1 MGGDVGDGERGV
13 SEKWGLARI
22 FPEPC
27 PNERPA
33 HELSCAFTSPADVWH
48 NTGIMDLPPS
58 DEHLDAP
65 PPTVPGL
72 PTRGWRGV
80 LHEHRRLQFA
90 RAALVGLGA
99 GLLAVLFQY
108 ALVAAEGARTVL
120 LHRLHAFPWWGWLV
134 LPVLGGACAGMAGWL
149 TARVAPEASGSGIP
163 HIKGVLMHV
172 RVLDW
177 RRLLPVKFI
186 GGVLAIGAGL
196 SLGREG
202 PTVQMGAAVGKAI
215 GEWMHLPRRSRGQL
229 IAAGAGAGLAAA
241 FNAPLAGFIFVIEEL
256 QRELSPLT
264 YGTALIAAV
273 VADIVTRTLTGQF
286 PSFHITG
293 YPMPSLAA
301 LPLFAV
307 LGVLAGLMGVAFN
320 RSLLWTLR
328 QFHGWTKMPR
338 WARPALVAVLA
349 GLLAWW
355 LPQAVG
361 GGHGTAEA
369 LLRGEYA
376 AVGFLGFL
384 LLLFAAKFVLTVL
397 SYGSGVPGGIFAPL
411 LVLGALV
418 GLMTGQVS
426 GLAFP
431 AFAHTPAAF
440 AVIGMAAAFAAIVRA
455 PLTGIVLI
463 LEMTNNYEQLFPLL
477 VACMIAFLVA
487 EHLHN
492 KPIYEALLEYDL
504 HRTGFIEHP
513 QSVEPVTLELAV
525 EPHSAMDGRRVR
537 DLGLPEGCLLVM
549 ITRAGREIVPSGGS
563 RLQAGDHVTV
573 FVTGDAPQACALATG
588 LAKAEA

>member
-1 MGGDVGDGERGV
+1 MDQPRHDEQPDLDTIPSPESTADDASAMIGDDET
-13 SEKWGLARI
+13 A
-22 FPEPC
+22 
-27 PNERPA
+27 
-33 HELSCAFTSPADVWH
+33 SPDRQA
-48 NTGIMDLPPS
+48 
-58 DEHLDAP
+58 
-65 PPTVPGL
+65 
-72 PTRGWRGV
+72 RGWRV
-80 LHEHRRLQFA
+80 ILREHRHLQFA

-99 GLLAVLFQY
+99 GILAVLFQY
-108 ALVAAEGARTVL
+108 ALTMAEVVRTAL
-120 LHRLHAFPWWGWLV
+120 LFRLHAFPWWGWIV
-134 LPVLGGACAGMAGWL
+134 LPVLGGLSAGIAGWM
-149 TARVAPEASGSGIP
+149 TARYAPEAAGSGIP

-172 RVLDW
+172 RVLNW
-177 RRLLPVKFI
+177 RRLLPVKFL

-215 GEWMHLPRRSRGQL
+215 GELMRLPRRSRGQL

-273 VADIVTRTLTGQF
+273 VADIVTRSLTGQL
-286 PSFHITG
+286 PNFHITG
-293 YPMPSLAA
+293 YPMPPLSA
-301 LPLFAV
+301 LPLFAA
-307 LGVLAGLMGVAFN
+307 LGVLAGLMGGAFN

-328 QFHGWTKMPR
+328 RFHSWKRMPR

-361 GGHGTAEA
+361 GGHQTAEA

-376 AVGFLGFL
+376 AIGFLGFL
-384 LLLFAAKFVLTVL
+384 ALLFCAKFLLTVL

-426 GLAFP
+426 ELMFP
-431 AFAHTPAAF
+431 SLAHTPAAF

-477 VACMIAFLVA
+477 VACMLAFLVA
-487 EHLHN
+487 ERLQN

-504 HRTGFIEHP
+504 ERTGFSEHP
-513 QSVEPVTLELAV
+513 QASEPVTMELAV
-525 EPHSAMDGRRVR
+525 EMHSAMDGRRVR

-549 ITRAGREIVPSGGS
+549 INRAGREMVPSGGS

-573 FVTGDAPQACALATG
+573 FITGDAPQACALVQAQ
-588 LAKAEA
+588 AKSVE

>member
-1 MGGDVGDGERGV
+1 MDKFPHDISPPQHEEPSRATRADIENSAPLAQNSAGMPIG
-13 SEKWGLARI
+13 SE
-22 FPEPC
+22 
-27 PNERPA
+27 
-33 HELSCAFTSPADVWH
+33 
-48 NTGIMDLPPS
+48 
-58 DEHLDAP
+58 
-65 PPTVPGL
+65 
-72 PTRGWRGV
+72 RGWRSV
-80 LHEHRRLQFA
+80 LHEHRQLQFA
-90 RAALVGLGA
+90 RAALVGVGA
-99 GLLAVLFQY
+99 GVIAVLFQY
-108 ALVAAEGARTVL
+108 ALLAAEVTRAAL
-120 LHRLHAFPWWGWLV
+120 LLRLHAFPMWGWVV
-134 LPVLGGACAGMAGWL
+134 LPVLAAISAGLAGWM
-149 TARVAPEASGSGIP
+149 TAHIAPEAAGSGIP

-172 RVLDW
+172 RVLNW
-177 RRLLPVKFI
+177 RKVLPVKFI

-215 GEWMHLPRRSRGQL
+215 GEWMRLPRRSRTQL

-273 VADIVTRTLTGQF
+273 VADIVTRTFTGQL
-286 PSFHITG
+286 PSFHISG
-293 YPMPSLAA
+293 YPMPPLSA

-307 LGVLAGLMGVAFN
+307 LGVIAGLMGVVFN

-328 QFHGWTKMPR
+328 QFHGWQRMPR
-338 WARPALVAVLA
+338 WARPALVALLA

-355 LPQAVG
+355 LPQAIG
-361 GGHGTAEA
+361 GGHSTAEL
-369 LLRGEYA
+369 LLRGQYA
-376 AVGFLGFL
+376 AIGFFGFL
-384 LLLFAAKFVLTVL
+384 LLLFVAKFALTVL
-397 SYGSGVPGGIFAPL
+397 SYASGVPGGIFAPL

-418 GLMTGQVS
+418 GLMTGQLS

-431 AFAHTPAAF
+431 SIAHTSAAF

-477 VACMIAFLVA
+477 IACMIAFLVA

-504 HRTGFIEHP
+504 ERTGYSEHP
-513 QSVEPVTLELAV
+513 QAAEPVTMELAV
-525 EPHSAMDGRRVR
+525 EPQSSMDGKRVR
-537 DLGLPEGCLLVM
+537 DLGLSQGCLLVM
-549 ITRAGREIVPSGGS
+549 VTRGGQEIVPSGDT
-563 RLQAGDHVTV
+563 RLQAGDHVT
-573 FVTGDAPQACALATG
+573 FFITGDAPQACALVQG
-588 LAKAEA
+588 QAKSE

>member
-1 MGGDVGDGERGV
+1 MDQSHPDGQTIENVSAVAQDYDTEPDVLENETVPSLQRGDG
-13 SEKWGLARI
+13 
-22 FPEPC
+22 
-27 PNERPA
+27 
-33 HELSCAFTSPADVWH
+33 
-48 NTGIMDLPPS
+48 
-58 DEHLDAP
+58 
-65 PPTVPGL
+65 
-72 PTRGWRGV
+72 RGWRVV
-80 LHEHRRLQFA
+80 LHEHRHLQFA
-90 RAALVGLGA
+90 RAVLVGLGA
-99 GLLAVLFQY
+99 GILAVLFQY
-108 ALVAAEGARTVL
+108 ALTAAEVTRTAL
-120 LHRLHAFPWWGWLV
+120 LHRMHAFPWWGWLV
-134 LPVLGGACAGMAGWL
+134 LPIVGGSSAGIAGWM
-149 TARVAPEASGSGIP
+149 TGRYAPEAAGSGIP

-172 RVLDW
+172 RVLNW
-177 RRLLPVKFI
+177 RRLLPVKFL

-202 PTVQMGAAVGKAI
+202 PTVQMGSAVGKAI
-215 GEWMHLPRRSRGQL
+215 GELMHLPRRSRGQL

-273 VADIVTRTLTGQF
+273 VADIITRTFTGQL
-286 PSFHITG
+286 PSFHIHG
-293 YPMPSLAA
+293 YPMPPLSA

-307 LGVLAGLMGVAFN
+307 VGVIAGLMGVAFN

-328 QFHGWTKMPR
+328 RFHAWKRMPR

-355 LPQAVG
+355 LPQAIG
-361 GGHGTAEA
+361 GGHSTGEA
-369 LLRGEYA
+369 LLRGQYA
-376 AVGFLGFL
+376 AAGFFGFL
-384 LLLFAAKFVLTVL
+384 LLLFIAKFLLTVV

-418 GLMTGQVS
+418 GLMTGQLGGMVLPS
-426 GLAFP
+426 V
-431 AFAHTPAAF
+431 AHTTAAF

-487 EHLHN
+487 ERLYN

-504 HRTGFIEHP
+504 ERTGYVTHP
-513 QSVEPVTLELAV
+513 QSAEPVTMELAV
-525 EPHSAMDGRRVR
+525 EPHSPMDGHRVR

-549 ITRAGREIVPSGGS
+549 INRGGREIVPAGATA
-563 RLQAGDHVTV
+563 LQAGDHVTV
-573 FVTGDAPQACALATG
+573 FVAGDAPQACALVQAQ
-588 LAKAEA
+588 AKSSE

>member
-1 MGGDVGDGERGV
+1 M
-13 SEKWGLARI
+13 
-22 FPEPC
+22 
-27 PNERPA
+27 N
-33 HELSCAFTSPADVWH
+33 HH
-48 NTGIMDLPPS
+48 PS
-58 DEHLDAP
+58 DEQPREHSSAPKEDFANETPALSVHEQGDA
-65 PPTVPGL
+65 TGVPKQ
-72 PTRGWRGV
+72 PVRGWRLV
-80 LHEHRRLQFA
+80 LHEHRRVQFA

-99 GLLAVLFQY
+99 GILAVLFQY
-108 ALVAAEGARTVL
+108 ALVTAESARAIL
-120 LHRLHAFPWWGWLV
+120 LHRLHAFPWWGWIV
-134 LPVLGGACAGMAGWL
+134 LPILGGISAGLAGWM
-149 TARVAPEASGSGIP
+149 TGRFAPEASGSGIP

-172 RVLDW
+172 RVLNW
-177 RRLLPVKFI
+177 RRLLPVKFL

-202 PTVQMGAAVGKAI
+202 PTVQMGAAVGKAV
-215 GEWMHLPRRSRGQL
+215 GEWMRLPRRSRGQL

-273 VADIVTRTLTGQF
+273 VADIVTRSLTGQF
-286 PSFHITG
+286 PSFHISG
-293 YPMPSLAA
+293 YPMPPLTAV
-301 LPLFAV
+301 PLFAV

-328 QFHGWTKMPR
+328 RFQSWKRIPR
-338 WARPALVAVLA
+338 WVRPMLVAGLA

-361 GGHGTAEA
+361 GGHGTAES

-397 SYGSGVPGGIFAPL
+397 SYGAGVPGGIFAPL

-431 AFAHTPAAF
+431 SVAHTPAAF

-504 HRTGFIEHP
+504 ERTGFIEHP
-513 QSVEPVTLELAV
+513 QAAEPVTLELAV
-525 EPHSAMDGRRVR
+525 EPHSPMDGRRVR
-537 DLGLPEGCLLVM
+537 DLGMPEGCLMVM
-549 ITRAGREIVPSGGS
+549 VNRGGREMVPSGGT

-573 FVTGDAPQACALATG
+573 FVTGDTPQACALVTSQ
-588 LAKAEA
+588 AKAVD

>member
-1 MGGDVGDGERGV
+1 MDHVENESRPSSFSSDSQAVDAE
-13 SEKWGLARI
+13 SEQL
-22 FPEPC
+22 
-27 PNERPA
+27 PA
-33 HELSCAFTSPADVWH
+33 EITAEEASSSVNKPV
-48 NTGIMDLPPS
+48 
-58 DEHLDAP
+58 
-65 PPTVPGL
+65 
-72 PTRGWRGV
+72 RGWRLI

-99 GLLAVLFQY
+99 GLLAVIFQY
-108 ALVAAEGARTVL
+108 ALVWVEDGRAVL
-120 LHRLHAFPWWGWLV
+120 LAWLHHFPWWGWLV
-134 LPVLGGACAGMAGWL
+134 LPLLGGVAAGIAGWL
-149 TARVAPEASGSGIP
+149 TSRYAPEAAGSGIP

-172 RVLDW
+172 RVLNW

-229 IAAGAGAGLAAA
+229 IASGAGAGLAAA

-273 VADIVTRTLTGQF
+273 VADIVTRSFTGQL

-293 YPMPSLAA
+293 YPMP
-301 LPLFAV
+301 PLGAFPLYIL
-307 LGVLAGLMGVAFN
+307 LGLFAGLMGVVFN
-320 RSLLWTLR
+320 RSLLWTLQR
-328 QFHGWTKMPR
+328 FHAWKSLPK
-338 WARPALVAVLA
+338 WARPVLVAVFA

-361 GGHGTAEA
+361 GGHDTAEA

-376 AVGFLGFL
+376 AIGFLGFL
-384 LLLFAAKFVLTVL
+384 LLLFLAKFVLTVL

-411 LVLGALV
+411 LLLGALTGV
-418 GLMTGQVS
+418 ITGQVS
-426 GLAFP
+426 GLAIP
-431 AFAHTPAAF
+431 AIANTPAAF

-477 VACMIAFLVA
+477 IACMTAFLVA
-487 EHLHN
+487 ERFHN

-504 HRTGFIEHP
+504 DRSGFTEHP
-513 QSVEPVTLELAV
+513 DANEPVTLELAV
-525 EPHSAMDGRRVR
+525 EPHSNMDGKRVR
-537 DLGLPEGCLLVM
+537 SLGLPEGCLLVM
-549 ITRAGREIVPSGGS
+549 IKRGGRELVPAGGS

-573 FVTGDAPQACALATG
+573 FISGDSPEACAMVT
-588 LAKAEA
+588 AKAKSVE

>member
-1 MGGDVGDGERGV
+1 
-13 SEKWGLARI
+13 
-22 FPEPC
+22 
-27 PNERPA
+27 
-33 HELSCAFTSPADVWH
+33 
-48 NTGIMDLPPS
+48 
-58 DEHLDAP
+58 
-65 PPTVPGL
+65 
-72 PTRGWRGV
+72 
-80 LHEHRRLQFA
+80 
-90 RAALVGLGA
+90 
-99 GLLAVLFQY
+99 
-108 ALVAAEGARTVL
+108 
-120 LHRLHAFPWWGWLV
+120 
-134 LPVLGGACAGMAGWL
+134 
-149 TARVAPEASGSGIP
+149 
-163 HIKGVLMHV
+163 MHV
-172 RVLDW
+172 RVLNW
-177 RRLLPVKFI
+177 RRLLPVKFL

-215 GEWMHLPRRSRGQL
+215 GEWMHLPRRSRIQL

-273 VADIVTRTLTGQF
+273 VADIVTRSLTGQL
-286 PSFHITG
+286 PSFHISG
-293 YPMPSLAA
+293 YPMPSLSA

-307 LGVLAGLMGVAFN
+307 VGVLAGLLGVAFN
-320 RSLLWTLR
+320 QSLLWTLR
-328 QFHGWTKMPR
+328 RFHSWTRMPR
-338 WARPALVAVLA
+338 WARRAAVGVLA

-369 LLRGEYA
+369 LLGGKYA
-376 AVGFLGFL
+376 AVGFIGFL
-384 LLLFAAKFVLTVL
+384 LLLFIAKFLLTVL
-397 SYGSGVPGGIFAPL
+397 SYGAGVPGGIFAPL

-418 GLMTGQVS
+418 GLLTGQVS
-426 GLAFP
+426 GLALP
-431 AFAHTPAAF
+431 SLAHTPAAF

-487 EHLHN
+487 ERLHN

-504 HRTGFIEHP
+504 ERTGYSTHP
-513 QSVEPVTLELAV
+513 QATEPVTMELAV

-537 DLGLPEGCLLVM
+537 NLGLPEGCLLVM
-549 ITRAGREIVPSGGS
+549 INRGGRETVPSGGS
-563 RLQAGDHVTV
+563 RLLAGDHVTV
-573 FVTGDAPQACALATG
+573 FVSGDAPQACALVQAQ
-588 LAKAEA
+588 AKAVE

>member
-1 MGGDVGDGERGV
+1 MDQSHSNEQPDARPLLPGEDDEDEMPDTMRTDGNDDEAV
-13 SEKWGLARI
+13 SPG
-22 FPEPC
+22 EP
-27 PNERPA
+27 A
-33 HELSCAFTSPADVWH
+33 
-48 NTGIMDLPPS
+48 
-58 DEHLDAP
+58 
-65 PPTVPGL
+65 
-72 PTRGWRGV
+72 RGWRAI

-99 GLLAVLFQY
+99 GILAVLFQY
-108 ALVAAEGARTVL
+108 ALVMAEGARSAL
-120 LHRLHAFPWWGWLV
+120 LQRLHAFPWWGWLV
-134 LPVLGGACAGMAGWL
+134 VPLLGGISAGLAGWM
-149 TARVAPEASGSGIP
+149 TARFAPEAAGSGIP

-172 RVLDW
+172 RVLNW

-215 GEWMHLPRRSRGQL
+215 GEWVHLPRRSRIQL

-273 VADIVTRTLTGQF
+273 VADIVTRTFTGQL
-286 PSFHITG
+286 PSFHISG
-293 YPMPSLAA
+293 YAMPPLSA

-307 LGVLAGLMGVAFN
+307 VGVIAGLMGIAFN
-320 RSLLWTLR
+320 HSLLWTLR
-328 QFHGWTKMPR
+328 RFHAWKRMPR
-338 WARPALVAVLA
+338 WARPALVAALA

-361 GGHGTAEA
+361 GGHSFAEG
-369 LLRGEYA
+369 LLRGQYA
-376 AVGFLGFL
+376 AAGFLGFL

-411 LVLGALV
+411 LVLGALL
-418 GLMTGQVS
+418 GLMTGKVS
-426 GLAFP
+426 ELAFP
-431 AFAHTPAAF
+431 IMAHTPAAF

-463 LEMTNNYEQLFPLL
+463 LEMTNNYQQLFPLL

-487 EHLHN
+487 ERLHN

-504 HRTGFIEHP
+504 ERTGFSTHP
-513 QSVEPVTLELAV
+513 QSAEPVTMELAV
-525 EPHSAMDGRRVR
+525 EPHSPMDGSRVR
-537 DLGLPEGCLLVM
+537 DLGLQEGCLMVM
-549 ITRAGREIVPSGGS
+549 LNRGGREMVPSGGT
-563 RLQAGDHVTV
+563 RLLAGDHVT
-573 FVTGDAPQACALATG
+573 FFITGDAPQACAQVQTQ
-588 LAKAEA
+588 AKSVD